1 MASIKLTY
9 YKNMLLSATQK
20 VTNGKANIAKPIL
33 LLTFFKVI
41 AEGHIIG
48 NKILL
53 DEQLISTYKKI
64 FKEYAEVITNPE
76 YPFYYL
82 RNDGFYFIKGRT
94 DKKTPSAKYLRDHC
108 EYAYFDDGLWEL
120 LQDPESR
127 EELRNTIINHYLR

>member
-33 LLTFFKVI
+33 LLTFFKLI
-41 AEGHIIG
+41 EEGHIIG

>member
-1 MASIKLTY
+1 MAGIKLTY
-9 YKNMLLSATQK
+9 YKNLLLSATQK

-33 LLTFFKVI
+33 LLTFFELI
-41 AEGHIIG
+41 EEGHIIG
-48 NKILL
+48 NKILF
-53 DEQLISTYKKI
+53 DELLVSTYKRI
-64 FKEYAEVITNPE
+64 FQQYADVLTNPE

-94 DKKTPSAKYLRDHC
+94 DKKTPSARYLRDYC

-120 LQDPESR
+120 LQAPESR

>member
-1 MASIKLTY
+1 MVSIKLTY

-20 VTNGKANIAKPIL
+20 VTNGRANIAKPIL
-33 LLTFFKVI
+33 LLTFFKLI
-41 AEGHIIG
+41 EEGYIIG
-48 NKILL
+48 NKILF
-53 DEQLISTYKKI
+53 DEPLVSTYKRI

-94 DKKTPSAKYLRDHC
+94 DKRTPSAKYLRDHC

-120 LQDPESR
+120 LQDPLAR
-127 EELRNTIINHYLR
+127 EELRNSIINHYLR

>member
-33 LLTFFKVI
+33 LLTFFKLI
-41 AEGHIIG
+41 EEGHIIG
-48 NKILL
+48 NKILF
-53 DEQLISTYKKI
+53 DEQLISTYNKI

-120 LQDPESR
+120 LQEPESR